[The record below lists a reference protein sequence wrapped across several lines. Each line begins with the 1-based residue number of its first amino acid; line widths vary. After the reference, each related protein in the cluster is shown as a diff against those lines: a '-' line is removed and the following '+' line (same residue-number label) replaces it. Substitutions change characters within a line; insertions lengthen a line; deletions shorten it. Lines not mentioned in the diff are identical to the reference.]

1 MPTTSPYRFISGPP
15 ELPGLMEAST
25 WIMLKGVPS
34 TLMARSQQDTMP
46 WLMEKVSSPRGL
58 PMASTESPTFT
69 LLLLPRVTGCRSVAL
84 IFSTAT
90 S

>member
-1 MPTTSPYRFISGPP
+1 MPTTSPYRFIRGPP

-58 PMASTESPTFT
+58 PMAITVSPTLT
-69 LLLLPRVTGCRSVAL
+69 SALLPRVTAWRPVAS

>member
-1 MPTTSPYRFISGPP
+1 MPTASPYRFIRGPP

-25 WIMLKGVPS
+25 WIILKGVPS
-34 TLMARSQQDTMP
+34 TLMARFTQETMP
-46 WLMEKVSSPRGL
+46 ELMEKVSSPSGL
-58 PMASTESPTFT
+58 PMAITVSPTLT
-69 LLLLPRVTGCRSVAL
+69 SVELPRVTAGRSLAL